1 MSRDHTYVPLLE
13 SILQGFPGGHEV
25 KLSRT
30 RLPNQKS
37 QDKDKTK
44 RYQNPKKHIGTSITK
59 MRPQIPKELL
69 PVARVDVEE
78 CSFQTYLCV
87 FIVVNDITQLT
98 NHLRLIFLNSFSHS
112 P

>member
-1 MSRDHTYVPLLE
+1 
-13 SILQGFPGGHEV
+13 
-25 KLSRT
+25 
-30 RLPNQKS
+30 
-37 QDKDKTK
+37 
-44 RYQNPKKHIGTSITK
+44 